1 MQLDNIQK
9 QKGDGVFNADIT
21 EESTTKQSPTK
32 DFEDSFG
39 SDNVEGL
46 DTYFNDMQSKT
57 KTFSNQSA
65 YNDSKENLSTTKT
78 LGNQKDGNR
87 NDNANQMLLGDV
99 KINTSQLENS
109 DSNVDLDKTSDS
121 KKMAIPHHKSPTLSK
136 SYTSPNKSQKS
147 SGKKN

>member
-9 QKGDGVFNADIT
+9 QKGDGVFTADIT
-21 EESTTKQSPTK
+21 EESSSKSKQSPTK
-32 DFEDSFG
+32 DLDDSYG

-46 DTYFNDMQSKT
+46 DTYFDDMQNKT

-65 YNDSKENLSTTKT
+65 YNESKENLSASKT
-78 LGNQKDGNR
+78 FSNQKDANR
-87 NDNANQMLLGDV
+87 NDNASQMQLGNV
-99 KINTSQLENS
+99 EINTGQL
-109 DSNVDLDKTSDS
+109 DMDLDKTSDS

-136 SYTSPNKSQKS
+136 GYTSPTKSQKS